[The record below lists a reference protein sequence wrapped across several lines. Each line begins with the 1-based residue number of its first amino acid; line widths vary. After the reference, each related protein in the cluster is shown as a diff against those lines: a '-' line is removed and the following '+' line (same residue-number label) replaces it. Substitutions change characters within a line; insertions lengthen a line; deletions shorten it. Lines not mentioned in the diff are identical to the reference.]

1 MIINAPI
8 SVGELVDKI
17 TILMIKQERIFN
29 EDKLENVNK
38 ELAQLTEILDTLTN
52 EHFDNIAELFL
63 QLKDINNQLWDIE
76 NYKRACEQTQNFD
89 LIFIEAARNV
99 YLKNDERARIKREI
113 NLLTG
118 SSIVEEKSY

>member
-1 MIINAPI
+1 MAPI

-17 TILMIKQERIFN
+17 TILLIKQERVLSK
-29 EDKLENVNK
+29 DKLENINK
-38 ELAQLTEILDTLTN
+38 ELSQLTGILDALTN
-52 EHFDNIAELFL
+52 DHFDSIAELFL

-89 LIFIEAARNV
+89 LLFIEAARNV

-113 NLLTG
+113 NSLTG
-118 SSIVEEKSY
+118 SAIVEVKSY